1 MALVN
6 FKKGLLASL
15 PSTYTEGTFYVTTD
29 ERAIYLDVA
38 NDKRIRLGD
47 FQEFASLAALEANDN
62 PSTSALYYITDGN
75 ILAKW
80 DGEKYV
86 QINVQKTLEEL
97 GGVSKDTFDKVI
109 YDQGEGDAKVKGLIS
124 KVADLEATVDGIVS
138 VGGEANVI
146 ETVKVNGTELTVTDK
161 AVDITVPTGALA
173 SKDVVAKTDLAT
185 ELSTEIDNKVVK
197 EDGKSLVLDTEIA
210 KLVSVSEGAN
220 KVEASETNGYIKID
234 GTETKVYDE
243 TALAGRVTTA
253 EGKITSLETE
263 SAKHAIKTEVET
275 ALTGKV
281 DKVEGKSLIADS
293 EVTRLAAM
301 SDGANK
307 VEASETN
314 GNIKIDGVET
324 VVYTHPEK
332 HTITEVDGLEAVLN
346 NKLEAADI
354 ANFETK
360 ENVKKVS
367 DDLAAYVTSNDE
379 ALAGV
384 RTIAEGKTTAA
395 EVKTQIE
402 AYGYATEADL
412 TTAEGRITDAEAN
425 ITELQKIKVTETSV
439 TDGTNTFTKYD
450 DTALAAR
457 VKTLEDNPYVLPDN
471 VVVDTDLTV
480 YRTSADQDIIDN
492 EIKGRIDVVEGILN
506 DKTEGDVTTKG
517 LVSRV
522 VDLESIDH
530 DQLAKDASAA
540 AVATVLD
547 GAPEKF
553 DTLKEIAAWIAEADT
568 AEDAASLVT
577 RVATIE
583 SDYLK
588 EADKTALQ
596 AEIDAD
602 VKVVSD
608 ALAGHVATDHN
619 FAAADAALKAELQS
633 EIDADVKVV
642 NDAFEAYKTTN
653 DTAVA
658 LKANSA
664 DVYAKTETY
673 TQEEVNA
680 AIATAVETALTWG
693 EF

>member
-15 PSTYTEGTFYVTTD
+15 PNTYTEGTFYVTTD

-38 NDKRIRLGD
+38 ADKRIRLGD

-86 QINVQKTLEEL
+86 QINVQKTLTEL
-97 GGVSKDTFDKVI
+97 GGVSKTEFDGVI
-109 YDQGEGDAKVKGLIS
+109 YDQGEGNAKVKGLIS
-124 KVADLEATVDGIVS
+124 KVADLESTVDGIVS

-146 ETVKVNGTELTVTDK
+146 ETVKVNGVALTVTDK
-161 AVDITVPTGALA
+161 AVDVIVPTGALA

-197 EDGKSLVLDTEIA
+197 EDGKSLVLDTEIT

-263 SAKHAIKTEVET
+263 SAKYAIKTEVET

-293 EVTRLAAM
+293 EVARLAAM

-332 HTITEVDGLEAVLN
+332 HTIAEVDGLEAALN
-346 NKLEAADI
+346 NKLEATDI

-367 DDLAAYVTSNDE
+367 DDLTAYVTSNDE

-384 RTIAEGKTTAA
+384 RTIAEGKTTTA
-395 EVKTQIE
+395 EVKAQIE

-480 YRTSADQDIIDN
+480 YRTSADQDVIDN

-608 ALAGHVATDHN
+608 ALAGHIAIDHN
-619 FAAADAALKAELQS
+619 FAAADAALKAELQG

-642 NDAFEAYKTTN
+642 NDALEAYKTAN
-653 DTAVA
+653 DAAVA

-680 AIATAVETALTWG
+680 AIATALTWG

>member
-38 NDKRIRLGD
+38 ADKRIRLGD

-97 GGVSKDTFDKVI
+97 GGVSKTEFDDVI

-332 HTITEVDGLEAVLN
+332 HTITEVDGLEAALN

-480 YRTSADQDIIDN
+480 YRTSADQDVIDN

-653 DTAVA
+653 DAAVA